1 MFYFQKETTAMDELK
16 RELTDSIIIT
26 KRFRSPNEFS
36 LYIEEKVQKEKI
48 GYMDAIIQ
56 YCNEIDIDVETIA
69 KLISQPLK
77 DKIEVEAEENN
88 YLKRKRG
95 KLPL

>member
-1 MFYFQKETTAMDELK
+1 MDELK

>member
-1 MFYFQKETTAMDELK
+1 VFYFQKETTAMDELK
-16 RELTDSIIIT
+16 KELTDSIIIT

-36 LYIEEKVQKEKI
+36 LYIEEKVQSEKI

-56 YCNEIDIDVETIA
+56 YCNEIDIDVEAIA
-69 KLISQPLK
+69 KLINQPLK
-77 DKIEVEAEENN
+77 DKIEVEAEEHN

-95 KLPL
+95 KLPI